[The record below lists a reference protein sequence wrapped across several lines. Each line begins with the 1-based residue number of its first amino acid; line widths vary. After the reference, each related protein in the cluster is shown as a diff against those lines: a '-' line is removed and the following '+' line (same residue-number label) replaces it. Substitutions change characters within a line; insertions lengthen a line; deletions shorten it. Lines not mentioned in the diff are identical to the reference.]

1 MRLAER
7 VALNAAAQVA
17 GQIFLA
23 IGGLVAV
30 AVTARYLGVRDYG
43 ALVTALIFISFFAI
57 ATDFGLVTI
66 GARELAK
73 RDEEGE
79 AILSSLGLLVTV
91 ISVVAAAAAAGLA
104 FLVYPGADGAKTRTA
119 ILILLPQM
127 LAAAP
132 RAVAQAY
139 LIVRQKIYL
148 AAIAGVITRVV
159 TLGMILAA
167 AAANLGF
174 RWIAVAYTA
183 FPILS
188 AALMFTFAHHGMR
201 LWKTWDRRVGVTILR
216 AAVPLGAIVIV
227 NYLYFRLDLFLL
239 SLLGT
244 RADVARYGVSYKVIE
259 ALILVPAFVMT
270 TLLPDA
276 ARAAPFS
283 ERLDRIVRNAVAA
296 MQLIALPLIALS
308 FFSLQILRLIGG
320 AAYAPAAFTLQLL
333 MIGVAISFVQQV
345 FGYTL
350 VAQNRQLQA
359 LYVVSG
365 VLLLNLGLNLILI
378 PLFAIKGAAIALVVS
393 EVASLVGTAAV
404 YSRVGRV
411 PRMYLPFRTA
421 VATGVMATV
430 VVATRVAMPA
440 ILPSAFVTLAVGGVL
455 SSAAYLLILQRLHAV
470 PPAISS
476 VAGDF
481 LRRRGL
487 RASPS

>member
-1 MRLAER
+1 
-7 VALNAAAQVA
+7 
-17 GQIFLA
+17 
-23 IGGLVAV
+23 
-30 AVTARYLGVRDYG
+30 
-43 ALVTALIFISFFAI
+43 
-57 ATDFGLVTI
+57 
-66 GARELAK
+66 
-73 RDEEGE
+73 
-79 AILSSLGLLVTV
+79 
-91 ISVVAAAAAAGLA
+91 
-104 FLVYPGADGAKTRTA
+104 
-119 ILILLPQM
+119 
-127 LAAAP
+127 
-132 RAVAQAY
+132 
-139 LIVRQKIYL
+139 
-148 AAIAGVITRVV
+148 
-159 TLGMILAA
+159 
-167 AAANLGF
+167 
-174 RWIAVAYTA
+174 
-183 FPILS
+183 
-188 AALMFTFAHHGMR
+188 MFTFARHGMR
-201 LWKTWDRRVGVTILR
+201 LWKTWDRRVGATILR
-216 AAVPLGAIVIV
+216 AAAPLGAIVIV

-308 FFSLQILRLIGG
+308 FFSLQILRLIAG

-359 LYVVSG
+359 LYVLVG
-365 VLLLNLGLNLILI
+365 VLLLNLVLNLILI

-404 YSRVGRV
+404 YSRIGTV

-421 VATGVMATV
+421 AAAGVMATV
-430 VVATRVAMPA
+430 VVATRVALPT
-440 ILPSAFVTLAVGGVL
+440 IVPSAFVTLAVGGVL

-481 LRRRGL
+481 LRRRRL
-487 RASPS
+487 RASHS